1 MPNTRYST
9 LAYPLGPG
17 AFSYVGPA
25 IVIIVAGV
33 GAYLNRRAGYARL
46 FALGIGAS
54 TLASFYWPLQD
65 FPILVVAAWFFWRDQ
80 PPAWQRAWLLV
91 VVVGGELA
99 WGITP
104 LPVLIGVAGWLAFLV
119 APPATVPKPIPASA

>member
-46 FALGIGAS
+46 FALGIVAS
-54 TLASFYWPLQD
+54 TLAAFYWHLQD
-65 FPILVVAAWFFWRDQ
+65 FTILVVAAWLFWRDQ

-91 VVVGGELA
+91 VVGGGGLA
-99 WGITP
+99 RGITP
-104 LPVLIGVAGWLAFLV
+104 LPVLIGGARLPALLV
-119 APPATVPKPIPASA
+119 